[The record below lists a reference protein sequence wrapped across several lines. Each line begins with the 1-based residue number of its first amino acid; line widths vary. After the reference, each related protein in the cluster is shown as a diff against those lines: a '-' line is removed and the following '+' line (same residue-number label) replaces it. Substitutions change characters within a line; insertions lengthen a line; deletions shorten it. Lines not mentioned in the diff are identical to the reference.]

1 MKKEQ
6 SEEMNERENG
16 REREGRYRKVKK
28 EMFAPRALMSV
39 EEVAQYLNLSTQT
52 IYNWLHKRRINGIKI
67 GKVWRFDKQEI
78 DSWLKGKMSDTTTP
92 QEHGEK

>member
-1 MKKEQ
+1 MKEEQ
-6 SEEMNERENG
+6 SEAMNGKEK
-16 REREGRYRKVKK
+16 EGKYRKVKK
-28 EMFAPRALMSV
+28 AMFTPRSLMSV

-78 DSWLKGKMSDTTTP
+78 DLWLKGKMSDTTTP
-92 QEHGEK
+92 EEHGEK